1 MILSDIYVSD
11 TETFYLHV
19 ATELCKCFGR
29 TFTLELRE
37 KVMGLPGPDYSRTIV
52 ETLNLPVLPE
62 EYYAC
67 SRQEIKKL
75 FPSAKLMPGIKCNQ
89 FHYTF

>member
-1 MILSDIYVSD
+1 
-11 TETFYLHV
+11 
-19 ATELCKCFGR
+19 
-29 TFTLELRE
+29 
-37 KVMGLPGPDYSRTIV
+37 MGLPEPEYSRAIV

-62 EYYAC
+62 EYYAR

-89 FHYTF
+89 FYYTV